1 MLGSAMFTTVM
12 SSTIMSC
19 AQSITARVIPGRWR
33 RPPDRPVGAEVVT
46 ADEGMGSFPRE

>member
-19 AQSITARVIPGRWR
+19 AQSMMARVMPGRWR
-33 RPPDRPVGAEVVT
+33 GRRPGRSGAALSRQT
-46 ADEGMGSFPRE
+46 KA